1 MQDFIKDNLLLGI
14 IILAIVALIVVVAI
28 CVIINNKSIKNNAI
42 NEKNDKSDKSV
53 KDTEI
58 ESRNKSISKELD
70 NKDDNKSKTQ
80 KEDLHKNEQIQ
91 GSYAE
96 ISVSAPAYRV
106 KYDKDKKD
114 WVVKKD
120 GASRA
125 TRRFST
131 KSEATKYANG
141 LSKGNG
147 SKLSVH
153 KKNGQ
158 FQKLK

>member
-120 GASRA
+120 GARGLLEDFLLKA
-125 TRRFST
+125 RRR
-131 KSEATKYANG
+131 NMQM
-141 LSKGNG
+141 
-147 SKLSVH
+147 V
-153 KKNGQ
+153 
-158 FQKLK
+158 